1 MDFLRTDME
10 PAAHKLPLAHLEGN
24 WKWHSWSIVIIFH
37 VSTNH
42 SSSAHGPRTTAHP
55 SLTTRFPLLHLLMA
69 SHTILLSCPSFLNT
83 CIHFMANFSI
93 LTLTGYSTWH
103 HQVQA
108 ALLYVP
114 PQPPVQQASFWLMSS
129 PLTQLWSLWIRGS
142 PNSLEDLVPHA
153 KYILYKNRRMGLGE
167 RGKVC
172 VWCQEKWEA
181 RTLGRL
187 QESRG
192 RQERARGRKDC
203 AVLGSEQKD
212 RHVPGNRW
220 RKMVG
225 DLKSSCWARG
235 CWCLG
240 GQMAQSG
247 YHS

>member
-1 MDFLRTDME
+1 MALVIYSRHFLCE
-10 PAAHKLPLAHLEGN
+10 HQSQLFC
-24 WKWHSWSIVIIFH
+24 SW
-37 VSTNH
+37 TKNH
-42 SSSAHGPRTTAHP
+42 SPSFFNHSFPTSPSPHGFPHHSAFWGAP
-55 SLTTRFPLLHLLMA
+55 SY
-69 SHTILLSCPSFLNT
+69 PSFLNT
-83 CIHFMANFSI
+83 CVHFMASLSI
-93 LTLTGYSTWH
+93 LSLTGYSTWH

-187 QESRG
+187 HESRG
-192 RQERARGRKDC
+192 REERARGRKDC

-225 DLKSSCWARG
+225 DLKSSWRARG